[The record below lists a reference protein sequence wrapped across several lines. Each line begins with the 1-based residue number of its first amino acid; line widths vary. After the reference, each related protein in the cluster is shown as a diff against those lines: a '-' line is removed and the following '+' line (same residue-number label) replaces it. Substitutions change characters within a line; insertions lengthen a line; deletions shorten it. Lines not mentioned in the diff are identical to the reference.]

1 MLTRLPRVARSRGFT
16 IIELMISIIVLV
28 ILITIAMPSFMTWL
42 QNIQIRNAAS
52 AVLSGI
58 QRARAEA
65 VGRNANVDFVMAAD
79 SSWSVNVVATA
90 ANIESRSAIEGS
102 QNVTRTVQPAGAT
115 TITFNN
121 FGVVVANADGSA
133 SLAQIDFT
141 AVGGDRNMRIIIGA
155 GGNTRMCDPHLTPGS
170 SASAC

>member
-1 MLTRLPRVARSRGFT
+1 MLTSRPNAGKLRGFT
-16 IIELMISIIVLV
+16 VIELMISIIVLV
-28 ILITIAMPSFMTWL
+28 ILITIAMPSFMAWL
-42 QNIQIRNAAS
+42 QNIQIRNASA

-65 VGRNANVDFVMAAD
+65 VGRNTNVNFVMAAD
-79 SSWSVNVVATA
+79 SSWSVNVAATA
-90 ANIESRSAIEGS
+90 ANIERRSALEGS

-121 FGVVVANADGSA
+121 FGVVVPNTDGSA
-133 SLAQIDFT
+133 TLTQIDFA

-155 GGNTRMCDPHLTPGS
+155 GGNARMCDPHLTSGS